1 MIKVSRGGS
10 DRIQNYSIPGKP
22 GEGNTSIMLR
32 TGRTPKKMRN
42 HRWNLGLGRFA
53 VLAAF
58 VVSGTLRAEAQIE
71 KQIASIRSEVNLI
84 NKNAPKYDKKVKNI
98 DGLST
103 EGSEVTYF
111 ISGRGLK
118 KVVAK
123 VYGETF
129 RATTELYYSGEEPI
143 FVFRRIERYD
153 TQIGMTPPPKVI
165 RVDETRLYRSGEKSI
180 RILSGKTQL
189 KAGDVK
195 FTEAE
200 YELIELSDMLKAAFD
215 RG

>member
-1 MIKVSRGGS
+1 MRRSSNRKT
-10 DRIQNYSIPGKP
+10 DRVDP
-22 GEGNTSIMLR
+22 LR
-32 TGRTPKKMRN
+32 
-42 HRWNLGLGRFA
+42 
-53 VLAAF
+53 
-58 VVSGTLRAEAQIE
+58 S
-71 KQIASIRSEVNLI
+71 NLI

-118 KVVAK
+118 KIVAK

-180 RILSGKTQL
+180 RIAFRQDPTQ
-189 KAGDVK
+189 
-195 FTEAE
+195 
-200 YELIELSDMLKAAFD
+200 S
-215 RG
+215 RRR